1 MAGEVGD
8 GSLPVASAGAADTEP
23 ADASAGLRSAA
34 AATVKATFIAT
45 PPPPTRWEAERP
57 RSRATAACWS
67 PPPRRATLSRPKR
80 WRGLR
85 TTAAAAVNATVG
97 GTPTVLEEVEG
108 SKAMEADDGSF
119 PVASAAATDVQPA
132 DLQPAEASAGVEKG
146 RSGDRQ
152 RRCRRDADR
161 RQRGGWR
168 KYRKGRRQL
177 PAGCVRGGG
186 RRTWWTPN
194 PPRTDPSRPPAT
206 SLWPPTK
213 VRRRAATCRSRHL
226 RRPMCSQSTWQWGLG
241 WTWQRPLSPPSRQ
254 SADVTL
260 PT

>member
-1 MAGEVGD
+1 MMVWRPLDCRLPRHRPHPHAPETAQQTYGHAYVTCVTTDTGDGRLLLADVSPANALAGLRSAAAATVNVAVGGTPNVADEVGGGTAGEVGD

-23 ADASAGLRSAA
+23 ADASAGLRTAA

-97 GTPTVLEEVEG
+97 GTPTVSEEVGG
-108 SKAMEADDGSF
+108 SKATEADDGSF

-132 DLQPAEASAGVEKG
+132 DLQPAEASAGVE
-146 RSGDRQ
+146 
-152 RRCRRDADR
+152 
-161 RQRGGWR
+161 
-168 KYRKGRRQL
+168 
-177 PAGCVRGGG
+177 
-186 RRTWWTPN
+186 
-194 PPRTDPSRPPAT
+194 
-206 SLWPPTK
+206 
-213 VRRRAATCRSRHL
+213 
-226 RRPMCSQSTWQWGLG
+226 
-241 WTWQRPLSPPSRQ
+241 
-254 SADVTL
+254 
-260 PT
+260 